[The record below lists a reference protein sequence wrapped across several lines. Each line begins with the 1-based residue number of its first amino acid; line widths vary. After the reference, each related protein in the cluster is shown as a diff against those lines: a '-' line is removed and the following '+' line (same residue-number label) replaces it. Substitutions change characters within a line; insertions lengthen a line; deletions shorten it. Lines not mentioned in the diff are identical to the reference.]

1 MRETM
6 GYDKNHS
13 EREVNDFYATPTEEV
28 FNILQHEKM
37 KETILEPCCG
47 MGHMIEGILQHNLDN
62 KIIATDLINYG
73 YGETG
78 LDYLSDDYPYTE
90 GIGTII
96 INPPFKLIEEF
107 VIKSLKIATDKVIL
121 FARNQFV
128 ESQSRYENIFLDN
141 PPSRIYQY
149 VDRVACAK
157 DGDFNKKMSSNMA
170 FSWFVW
176 DKQIN
181 NKETTFRWIRRMD
194 KVSQLGD

>member
-6 GYDKNHS
+6 GYDKNHL
-13 EREVNDFYATPTEEV
+13 EREINDFYATPTEEV
-28 FNILQHEKM
+28 FNILQYE
-37 KETILEPCCG
+37 EVQGIILEPCCG
-47 MGHMIEGILQHNLDN
+47 MGHMVEGILQHNLGN
-62 KIIATDLINYG
+62 KIIATDLIDYG
-73 YGETG
+73 YGEVG
-78 LDYLSDDYPYTE
+78 LDYLCDNYPHTE

-107 VIKSLKIATDKVIL
+107 VNKSLEIATDKVIL

-128 ESQSRYENIFLDN
+128 ESQSRFENIFLDN

-157 DGDFNKKMSSNMA
+157 GGDFDKKMSSNMA

-176 DKQIN
+176 DKQSN
-181 NKETTFRWIRRMD
+181 NKETTFKWIRRMD
-194 KVSQLGD
+194 KIS